1 MYAVLLHVNPLAYV
15 TRYVQCL
22 CMVRCSLPDRFRL
35 CACCVACLEHA
46 LASLRRPG
54 IAYVLN
60 CKLNCLWNCRLFCLL
75 SGLLNCRANCIRI
88 ELPTYARIRWPTYR
102 IAYCFIC
109 LLNCLRIDLH
119 IELPIGLP
127 MELRVGL
134 PIELLVEFRSQS
146 IFQKLLLM
154 S

>member
-1 MYAVLLHVNPLAYV
+1 
-15 TRYVQCL
+15 
-22 CMVRCSLPDRFRL
+22 MVRWSLPDRFSL

-75 SGLLNCRANCIRI
+75 NGLLNCRANCIRI

-102 IAYCFIC
+102 IAYVLFY
-109 LLNCLRIDLH
+109 
-119 IELPIGLP
+119 
-127 MELRVGL
+127 L
-134 PIELLVEFRSQS
+134 PIELPTYWLTYWIAYRIAYGIARWTSYWTACRIPFPIHIPEATAHEL
-146 IFQKLLLM
+146 KLPSYSSDATVLKREL
-154 S
+154 